1 MGAVKRRGRPR
12 REEAVEQSAERRIL
26 DSACQLFYS
35 EGLHAVGID
44 RVLAEAGAAKASLY
58 AHYPSKDDLVA
69 AYLERQAED
78 WRARVAREVRPSD
91 GRAGVVKL
99 FGLLET
105 WAKSAGFR
113 GCPFLNAKSELP
125 DPSHPAHLVARRHR
139 TWIHELVRGLVT
151 SAGVRQ
157 VDRVARALVVLYDG
171 AAASAA
177 LDQDPRAV
185 AAARY
190 AAERLLAED

>member
-1 MGAVKRRGRPR
+1 VKRRGRPR
-12 REEAVEQSAERRIL
+12 RDEAVEQSAERRIL

-44 RVLAEAGAAKASLY
+44 RLLAEAGAAKASLY

-69 AYLERQAED
+69 AYLERQAGD
-78 WRARVAREVRPSD
+78 WRARVAREVRPGD
-91 GRAGVVKL
+91 GRAGLVKL
-99 FGLLET
+99 FELLEA

-113 GCPFLNAKSELP
+113 GCPFLNAASELP
-125 DPSHPAHLVARRHR
+125 DPSHPARLVTRRHR
-139 TWIHELVRGLVT
+139 AWIHELIRGLAT

-157 VDRVARALVVLYDG
+157 VDRVTRALVVLYDG
-171 AAASAA
+171 ATASAT
-177 LDQDPRAV
+177 LDEDPRAV